1 MVLDSRKWDARYG
14 HDLLAAYGPT
24 YSSYLAITSP
34 SAWAVVEE
42 FFPHPPRQLEFQ
54 QGMAEEYVE
63 PLIERL
69 PDAEIVLGIGGG
81 NALDVGKFVA
91 WKLEKPLVLIPT
103 IVSTGAIFQAPVAI
117 RRADIWEFCF
127 DTVAPDYL
135 LLDYDVIAAA
145 PPHLNRAGMG
155 ECICNLGHV
164 ASWRWWAEQG
174 LEGLPPVDQ
183 AAADGTLAWIY
194 QRCRQFS
201 EGLDENGQLSDDAIR
216 IASEI
221 NRERYDVPTFD
232 MKISR
237 SIDHTFVIA
246 FEWVL
251 GRELIHSEVVSL
263 GSLINAHVYAWGFDE
278 TKALLDLCRVRYRP
292 AEIGC
297 TWDEVKTVIGRINEL
312 HDLLGNPPNW
322 FHHRTL
328 SDASFERMAAA
339 IDAA

>member
-1 MVLDSRKWDARYG
+1 MILDSRKWDARYG
-14 HDLLAAYGPT
+14 HGLLAAYGPT
-24 YSSYLAITSP
+24 YTSYLAITSP
-34 SAWAVVEE
+34 SAWAVVER
-42 FFPHPPRQLEFQ
+42 FFPTAPKQLEFQ
-54 QGMAEEYVE
+54 HGMAEGYVE

-69 PDAEIVLGIGGG
+69 PDADVVLGIGGG
-81 NALDVGKFVA
+81 NALDVGKYVA
-91 WKLEKPLVLIPT
+91 WKLNKPLVLIPT

-117 RRADIWEFCF
+117 RRADIWEFCH

-155 ECICNLGHV
+155 ECICNLGHIG
-164 ASWRWWAEQG
+164 SWRWWVEQG
-174 LEGLPPVDQ
+174 LDAPPMDQ
-183 AAADGTLAWIY
+183 AAADATLTWVRE
-194 QRCRQFS
+194 RCRQFS
-201 EGLDENGQLSDDAIR
+201 EGLDAEGRPNDAAIR

-237 SIDHTFVIA
+237 SIDHNLVIA
-246 FEWVL
+246 FEWVH

-263 GSLINAHVYAWGFDE
+263 GALINAHVYEWGFDE
-278 TKALLDLCRVRYRP
+278 TKSLLDACGVRYRP

-297 TWDEVKTVIGRINEL
+297 TWNEVKATVANINDL
-312 HDLLGNPPNW
+312 HDRLGNPPNW

-328 SDASFERMAAA
+328 DDASFERMAAA

>member
-1 MVLDSRKWDARYG
+1 MQRWCWAS
-14 HDLLAAYGPT
+14 AAATRWTWGNSWPG
-24 YSSYLAITSP
+24 SS
-34 SAWAVVEE
+34 
-42 FFPHPPRQLEFQ
+42 
-54 QGMAEEYVE
+54 
-63 PLIERL
+63 
-69 PDAEIVLGIGGG
+69 
-81 NALDVGKFVA
+81 K
-91 WKLEKPLVLIPT
+91 KPLVLIPT

-117 RRADIWEFCF
+117 RRRDTWEFCF

-135 LLDYDVIAAA
+135 LLDYGVIAAA

-174 LEGLPPVDQ
+174 LEGLPPMDQ
-183 AAADGTLAWIY
+183 AAADGTLSWIW

-201 EGLDENGQLSDDAIR
+201 EGLDAQGQLNDAAIR

-232 MKISR
+232 MKVSR

-263 GSLINAHVYAWGFDE
+263 GSLINAHVYEWGFDE

-297 TWDEVKTVIGRINEL
+297 TWDEVKTVIGSINEL

-322 FHHRTL
+322 FHHHTL
-328 SDASFERMAAA
+328 SDASFERWPRPSTRHSGKSAGGGGCSVRGEPVANGPA
-339 IDAA
+339 VGPRDVCDSSEPPRTRYGGERSFRSQSVASA